1 MLIKELD
8 EERIQLQ
15 LFQLYH
21 NEKQIDFLKSNL
33 DEKNMEAYIKKE
45 SLSTAEDSFKVK
57 KKMFG
62 ILSRDQ
68 QHMEKEMK

>member
-21 NEKQIDFLKSNL
+21 NEKKIDVLKNNL
-33 DEKNMEAYIKKE
+33 DEKNMEARIKKE
-45 SLSTAEDSFKVK
+45 SLSTAEDAFKVK
-57 KKMFG
+57 KKLFG
-62 ILSRDQ
+62 ILNRDQ

>member
-21 NEKQIDFLKSNL
+21 NEKQIDFLKRNL

-62 ILSRDQ
+62 ILNRDQ

>member
-21 NEKQIDFLKSNL
+21 NEKQISFLKNNL
-33 DEKNMEAYIKKE
+33 DEKNMEAYTKKE
-45 SLSTAEDSFKVK
+45 ALSTAEDSFKVK

-62 ILSRDQ
+62 ILNREQ

>member
-1 MLIKELD
+1 MLIKELN

-21 NEKQIDFLKSNL
+21 NEKKMDFLKNSL

-45 SLSTAEDSFKVK
+45 SLSTAEDSFKQK

-62 ILSRDQ
+62 MLSRDQ

>member
-21 NEKQIDFLKSNL
+21 NEKQISFLKNSL
-33 DEKNMEAYIKKE
+33 DEKNMEAHIKKE
-45 SLSTAEDSFKVK
+45 ALSTAEDSFKVK

-62 ILSRDQ
+62 ILNRDQ
-68 QHMEKEMK
+68 QLMEKEMK